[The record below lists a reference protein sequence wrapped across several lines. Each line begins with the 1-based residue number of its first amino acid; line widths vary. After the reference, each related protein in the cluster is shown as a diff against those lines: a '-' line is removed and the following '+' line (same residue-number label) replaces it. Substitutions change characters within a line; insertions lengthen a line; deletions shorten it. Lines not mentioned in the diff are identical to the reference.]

1 MDKFCK
7 TVKMSIFKDIH
18 IKNFRG
24 YEDLKIDSLSYI
36 NFFVG
41 ANNVGKTTVLESVFM
56 LVGMSNPAISWRI
69 NTLRSP
75 VNSPFIDLRFLFHNV
90 NKNITPELSA
100 TFSDGEERTMRLS
113 VGASFAQSDISDAK
127 STEYASIWNQLY
139 ADIKRRTPDMQ
150 SEFSG
155 RTVLTVNP
163 EGKLDGKGIDGYA
176 EFLSA
181 IFISS
186 ADSSVS
192 ASFSEAVK
200 LRKKDYIISQ
210 AKLFDP
216 RINTIELL
224 SDGLY
229 VGFDGVDQMLPLSM
243 NGIGLSKYLSIVC
256 AAACGAYNVLL
267 VDEIEDGLHYSAY
280 KTLLE
285 ALYLFAKNNGIQFFI
300 TTHSIETLKYLANLA
315 NKNTEL
321 RDMTS
326 VYSLCRTKNNDI
338 KVYTY
343 IGGDLADAVEQ
354 QIELRG

>member
-1 MDKFCK
+1 MN
-7 TVKMSIFKDIH
+7 IFKDIH
-18 IKNFRG
+18 IRNFRG
-24 YEDLKIDSLSYI
+24 YEDLKIDSLNYL
-36 NFFVG
+36 NFFAG
-41 ANNVGKTTVLESVFM
+41 ANNVGKTTLLESIFM

-69 NTLRSP
+69 NALRSP
-75 VNSPFIDLRFLFHNV
+75 VNNSFIDLRFLFHNV
-90 NKNITPELSA
+90 NKNIAPELSA
-100 TFSDGEERTMRLS
+100 TFTDGEERMMRLS

-127 STEYASIWNQLY
+127 STEYTSNWNQLY
-139 ADIKRRTPDMQ
+139 ADIKRRTSGSQ

-155 RTVLTVNP
+155 RTMLTVNP
-163 EGKLDGKGIDGYA
+163 EGKIDGKGIDGYVEYLNA
-176 EFLSA
+176 L
-181 IFISS
+181 FISS
-186 ADSSVS
+186 SDSSVS

-200 LRKKDYIISQ
+200 LRKKDYIIRQ

-285 ALYLFAKNNGIQFFI
+285 ALYLFAENNGTQFFI
-300 TTHSIETLKYLANLA
+300 TTHSIETLKYLANLV
-315 NKNTEL
+315 NMHTNLK
-321 RDMTS
+321 DMTS
-326 VYSLCRTKNNDI
+326 VYSLHRSKINDI

-343 IGGDLADAVEQ
+343 LGGDLADAVEH

>member
-1 MDKFCK
+1 
-7 TVKMSIFKDIH
+7 
-18 IKNFRG
+18 
-24 YEDLKIDSLSYI
+24 
-36 NFFVG
+36 
-41 ANNVGKTTVLESVFM
+41 
-56 LVGMSNPAISWRI
+56 
-69 NTLRSP
+69 
-75 VNSPFIDLRFLFHNV
+75 
-90 NKNITPELSA
+90 
-100 TFSDGEERTMRLS
+100 
-113 VGASFAQSDISDAK
+113 
-127 STEYASIWNQLY
+127 
-139 ADIKRRTPDMQ
+139 MQ

-155 RTVLTVNP
+155 RTVLTVNS
-163 EGKLDGKGIDGYA
+163 EGKIDGKGIDGYV
-176 EFLSA
+176 EFLNA

-243 NGIGLSKYLSIVC
+243 NGVGLSKYLSIVC

-285 ALYLFAKNNGIQFFI
+285 ALYLFAKNNGTQFFI

-326 VYSLCRTKNNDI
+326 VYSLCRTKNNGI

-354 QIELRG
+354 QIELRGVIYGGLFAVFDTCRGCCRSTISDSLFKTPESLLEKIINAQNQPIFDCWNRFEEDLKEIHILLGDSTSQKKLIKERNRDYSNPNHWNLDTDYILSLKKFFDRFFQ